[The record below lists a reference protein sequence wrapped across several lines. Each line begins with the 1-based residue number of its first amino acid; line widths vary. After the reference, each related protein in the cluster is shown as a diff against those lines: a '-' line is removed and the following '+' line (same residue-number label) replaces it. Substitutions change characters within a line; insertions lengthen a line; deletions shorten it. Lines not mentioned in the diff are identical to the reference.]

1 MWGKNTKMSD
11 WIILLTSDFS
21 LGFGRTPAAMTETQ
35 SKLRRQEKDFIWL
48 IKLWSVCVCVCVFS
62 YSWTQVLIPLGNH
75 SISWLYVPLCR
86 FHSQAACSL
95 WWPLVSPDLYPNGL
109 AVLTFL
115 RDLAKTPGLNL
126 ISLTWV
132 IYSLLSQSVYLK
144 QPGSLDSLSWK
155 PGQLY
160 HTKSQSRTEVIS
172 QRKI

>member
-1 MWGKNTKMSD
+1 MGKKYKNERLDNTAYFWFLSGIWQD
-11 WIILLTSDFS
+11 SSCNDRNSIQ
-21 LGFGRTPAAMTETQ
+21 TE
-35 SKLRRQEKDFIWL
+35 KARKRFYLAYKIV
-48 IKLWSVCVCVCVFS
+48 KCVCVCVFS

-144 QPGSLDSLSWK
+144 WPGSLDSLE
-155 PGQLY
+155 LEA
-160 HTKSQSRTEVIS
+160 RTALPYKVSE
-172 QRKI
+172 